1 MERSRFADQSLE
13 RLSPGGAAS
22 KIALKTKN
30 RRLPFESGIHPTSSL
45 ILEESYEKAVS
56 AFQVVTTVMGAAGLV
71 YAGYIFLNALPDLR
85 RYIRIST
92 M

>member
-1 MERSRFADQSLE
+1 MR
-13 RLSPGGAAS
+13 
-22 KIALKTKN
+22 
-30 RRLPFESGIHPTSSL
+30 
-45 ILEESYEKAVS
+45 KAVS

-71 YAGYIFLNALPDLR
+71 YAGYIVLNALPDLR

>member
-1 MERSRFADQSLE
+1 M
-13 RLSPGGAAS
+13 
-22 KIALKTKN
+22 K
-30 RRLPFESGIHPTSSL
+30 
-45 ILEESYEKAVS
+45 KAVS

>member
-1 MERSRFADQSLE
+1 M
-13 RLSPGGAAS
+13 
-22 KIALKTKN
+22 K
-30 RRLPFESGIHPTSSL
+30 
-45 ILEESYEKAVS
+45 KAVA
-56 AFQVVTTVMGAAGLV
+56 AFQVVTTVMAAAGLV